1 MRMENAK
8 GGRRMG
14 EMLPGRV
21 SQGKIGF
28 VDDQTDRVSL
38 FVVCIVFIQFLCERV

>member
-1 MRMENAK
+1 MRMGNAQ

-14 EMLPGRV
+14 GMLPRPAFQV
-21 SQGKIGF
+21 KTGF
-28 VDDQTDRVSL
+28 LDDQIDRLSL